1 MPGDQRLTT
10 LSLLTDPAEKGAEHV
25 GSVRAGTWGSSRKVT
40 EVTEGIADASIR

>member
-10 LSLLTDPAEKGAEHV
+10 LSLLTDPAEKAEHV
-25 GSVRAGTWGSSRKVT
+25 GACEQERGGSSRKVM